1 MKKAIILVLLA
12 SIAAIGWISVPRAE
26 KAGQIRQDALNAI
39 RIYAYR
45 DWQSTGVSVY
55 EGDLVSIRAKG
66 TWLYT
71 PEEYHGPEGH
81 RRYSA
86 PQFYPVPGVPGGALI
101 GRIGTDGQSFYVGRG
116 TSWQATNDGQ
126 IYLRIDD
133 DILSDNEGFV
143 EIQTTVVPAEEN
155 SR

>member
-1 MKKAIILVLLA
+1 MKKSIILVLLA

-26 KAGQIRQDALNAI
+26 KAGQIRQDALNRI

-45 DWQSTGVSVY
+45 DWQGTGVSVY
-55 EGDLVSIRAKG
+55 EGDLVSIRAQG

-71 PEEYHGPEGH
+71 PDEYHGPEGH

-86 PQFYPVPGVPGGALI
+86 PQFYPVPGIPGGALI
-101 GRIGTDGQSFYVGRG
+101 GRIGTDGQPSYVGRG
-116 TSWQATNDGQ
+116 TRWRATENGQ

-143 EIQTTVVPAEEN
+143 EIQITVVPADED
-155 SR
+155 SQ